1 MFTGVFWLKYLFRVL
16 HIVSLVIVCQAII
29 NAKMTGQI
37 SKEYGVI
44 YMISGIIVII
54 SGRLEYM

>member
-1 MFTGVFWLKYLFRVL
+1 MFPGMFWVKYLFRVL

-37 SKEYGVI
+37 SKEHGLI

-54 SGRLEYM
+54 SGIGSYM